1 MPKTNEFLL
10 RSLINQVIAYA
21 EQHYQVSDRESLN
34 KFTRIFYSQSPYEE
48 LKQRE
53 IRDLAGLVHCNW
65 QLLQTRKPD
74 EIKITMID
82 SDLKSDGWQTHGLSI
97 AVLCQDAPFLVDTIR
112 LEINKINLPI
122 NLIIHVGGMVV
133 ERDGQGNLIDFDFFR
148 RYETKQSIE
157 APILFEVQA
166 FPDEELQISIAS
178 RLERVITD
186 ALLAVRDWQLMRL
199 RMSDV
204 VKKIETRK
212 EFYQKASDAKESMAF
227 LKWLLDD
234 NFIFLG
240 ARDYIVEGEGSD
252 QCLRLVSGSGL
263 GVLSNEDKSQVVR
276 KFTNLPAKAAKLMRS
291 NDRILMISKSN
302 TLSTV
307 HRSGYTDYIGIKQFD
322 QQGNL
327 AGERRFIGLYTSA
340 AYHSSPSQIP
350 FLGKKVDAVLKRSG
364 LREHSHAEKE
374 LITILATLPRDDL
387 IQAPV
392 SQLYRISMGILHM
405 QERKQVRLFVREDN
419 YGRFVS
425 CLVYLPREKFTTD
438 LLKKMQGLLMNEFHG
453 IESSFTT
460 RFAVSVLARIDFVIR
475 LDRSKNVRFQVDQIE
490 QKLIGSMKSWNEQLR
505 EKLLASSLSIRSSSL
520 LNRYSKVFPTIYR
533 ERNSPEQ
540 AMQDIA
546 LLESLDQD
554 NPITLDLKVLSPA
567 ENCSLSFK
575 VFSLNG
581 AIPLS
586 DALPVLENLGCR
598 VVDDYP
604 CQLKVSQNSLVWFNE
619 FHMTCTRSVSQ
630 QAIEFFKEYF
640 LRVWMGD
647 AENDPFN
654 NLILLAELSWRQV
667 SLMRAYAK
675 YFRQTG
681 TSFSPYYIAETLTSN
696 PIISKRLVN
705 LFESRFDYSDT
716 FDESLV
722 MQIERDIVSL
732 LDDVKVL
739 DQDRILRKYLSMIT
753 STLRTNYFQKGAD
766 GQNHTYI
773 SLKFDTASI
782 IDMAKPWPLCEIF
795 VYAVDFEGLHMRTD
809 KVARGGI
816 RWSDR
821 TQDFR
826 FEILD
831 LMKAQQVKNSV
842 IVPSGAKGG
851 FVIKS
856 STDGLTRDE
865 YYELGVSCYQR
876 FISGLLDVVDNLNEG
891 QVIKHPNTR
900 CYDGNDEYLVVAADK
915 GTARFSDI
923 ANEISVNRG
932 FWLGDAFA
940 SGGSTG
946 YDHMKMGITAR
957 GAWISGLRHFIDL
970 GINIETDT
978 FSVIGIGDM
987 SGDVFGNGLLMSE
1000 NTQLVCAFNHEH
1012 IFLDPSPDT
1021 KTSYRER
1028 KRLFELPRSKWSDYD
1043 SSLISKGG
1051 GVFSRSLKTIKTTPQ
1066 IRKLLSLTEKTIEP
1080 SQLIRKILC
1089 APVDMIWNGGIGTFV
1104 KSERESHFDASD
1116 VANDAIRVNGSEVKA
1131 KIICEGGNL
1140 GVTQLG
1146 RIEYELHGGRINTD
1160 FIDNS
1165 AGVDCSD
1172 HEVNMKILLS
1182 TAVNDHTLSFE
1193 ERNNF
1198 LKGLTDDVSDLVLM
1212 NNYVQNKS
1220 ISFASFFQHKGF
1232 AIFTNFID
1240 SMVSKGVIDQ
1250 HACNLPSHAE
1260 LAERQQIGLG
1270 LTRPELSVLLAHS
1283 KIHLANELLPLLE
1296 SSDESFK
1303 YYLYSAFP
1311 KAMHKRFSS
1320 YIDCHPLRQEIIVT
1334 QLAHHA
1340 ITDMGITFV
1349 NQIKSELDV
1358 SSLDVVRA
1366 YVVAHEIFDTHQYQ
1380 SILKLL
1386 DGKIPSEQFYEISLE
1401 HFILIRHAVRWLIS
1415 QQGSI
1420 ANPDFMVSR
1429 YKPIVLQFCKNIE
1442 NLLDEASLQSF
1453 NSQRKKLMECGLN
1466 QSQSLNLS
1474 VSKYLAQ
1481 VLNMVEVIYDVD
1493 STIQEVSSTYF
1504 TVRSFFNLDL
1514 LREAVMDF
1522 SIKDKWLI
1530 MTKSMFVSQ
1539 LDFIEQLLTSMVIR
1553 GSDIQVD
1560 PSERISSWV
1569 VRSQFLIEPWMK
1581 RLSQY
1586 NSQDVVNVPAIGVL
1600 VEQLR
1605 KIAVREYI
1613 RSPGKNNLLE
1623 YRSLKE
1629 TPDNR

>member
-1 MPKTNEFLL
+1 MPKSNEFLL
-10 RSLINQVIAYA
+10 RSLTDQVIAYVD
-21 EQHYQVSDRESLN
+21 EHYESSDLESFN
-34 KFTRIFYSQSPYEE
+34 KFIRIFYSQSPYEE

-53 IRDLAGLVHCNW
+53 IRDLAGLVQCNW
-65 QLLQTRKPD
+65 QLLQTREPG
-74 EIKITMID
+74 EIKISMID
-82 SDLKSDGWQTHGLSI
+82 SDLESDGWQTHGLSI

-133 ERDGQGNLIDFDFFR
+133 ERDKQGNLIDFDFFR
-148 RYETKQSIE
+148 RYDTKQSIE

-178 RLERVITD
+178 RLECVIKD

-199 RMSDV
+199 RMSDAM
-204 VKKIETRK
+204 KKIEVNK
-212 EFYQKASDAKESMAF
+212 EFYQKANDIKESTAF
-227 LKWLLDD
+227 LKWLLED

-252 QCLRLVSGSGL
+252 QCLKLVSGSGL
-263 GVLSNEDKSQVVR
+263 GVLSNEEKSQIVR

-327 AGERRFIGLYTSA
+327 IGERRFIGLYTSA

-350 FLGKKVDAVLKRSG
+350 FLGKKVNAVLKRSG

-405 QERKQVRLFVREDN
+405 QERKQVRLFVREDS

-438 LLKKMQGLLMNEFHG
+438 LLKKMQNLLMCEFHG
-453 IESSFTT
+453 IESSFNT

-475 LDRSKNVRFQVDQIE
+475 LDRTKNVRFQIEQIE
-490 QKLIGSMKSWNEQLR
+490 QKLVGSMKSWNEHLR
-505 EKLLASSLSIRSSSL
+505 EKLLASSLSIRSSVL
-520 LNRYSKVFPTIYR
+520 LNRYSKVFPTIYC

-540 AMQDIA
+540 AMRDIA
-546 LLESLDQD
+546 LLESLDQGH
-554 NPITLDLKVLSPA
+554 PIALDLKISSTD
-567 ENCSLSFK
+567 ENCSLTFK

-604 CQLKVSQNSLVWFNE
+604 CQLKVSENTLVWFNE
-619 FHMTCTRSVSQ
+619 FHMTCTQSVSPEG
-630 QAIEFFKEYF
+630 IEFFKEYF

-654 NLILLAELSWRQV
+654 HLILLAELSWRQV

-696 PIISKRLVN
+696 PIISKLLVN
-705 LFESRFDYSDT
+705 LFESRFDPTDT
-716 FDESLV
+716 FDESAAK
-722 MQIERDIVSL
+722 QIERNIISL
-732 LDDVKVL
+732 LDGVRIL

-753 STLRTNYFQKGAD
+753 STLRTNYFQKTED
-766 GQNHTYI
+766 GKNHTYI

-782 IDMAKPWPLCEIF
+782 IDMAKPWPRYEIF
-795 VYAVDFEGLHMRTD
+795 VYAVDFEGLHLRMD

-865 YYELGVSCYQR
+865 YHKLGVSCYQR
-876 FISGLLDVVDNLNEG
+876 FISGLLDVVDNLVEG

-923 ANEISVNRG
+923 ANEIAVNRG

-957 GAWISGLRHFIDL
+957 GAWISALRHFMDL
-970 GINIETDT
+970 GINVETDT

-1012 IFLDPSPDT
+1012 IFIDPSPNI
-1021 KTSYRER
+1021 KTSYKER
-1028 KRLFELPRSKWSDYD
+1028 KRLFELSGSKWSDYD
-1043 SSLISKGG
+1043 SRLISKGG

-1066 IRKLLSLTEKTIEP
+1066 IRKLLSLTENTIEP
-1080 SQLIRKILC
+1080 AQLIRKILC

-1104 KSERESHFDASD
+1104 KSEREDHFDASD
-1116 VANDAIRVNGSEVKA
+1116 TANDTIRVNGSEVKA

-1140 GVTQLG
+1140 GVTQFG
-1146 RIEYELHGGRINTD
+1146 RIEYELCGGRINTD

-1182 TAVNDHTLSFE
+1182 SSVNDQTLSFE
-1193 ERNNF
+1193 QRNKF

-1240 SMVSKGVIDQ
+1240 SMVSSGVIDRD
-1250 HACNLPSHAE
+1250 ACDLPTHEE

-1270 LTRPELSVLLAHS
+1270 LTRPELSILLAYS
-1283 KIHLANELLPLLE
+1283 KIHLANELLPLLD
-1296 SSDESFK
+1296 SSDLSFK

-1311 KAMHKRFSS
+1311 KAMHQRFSS
-1320 YIDCHPLRQEIIVT
+1320 CIDSHPLKQEIIVT

-1366 YVVAHEIFDTHQYQ
+1366 YVVAHEIFNTHQYQ
-1380 SILKLL
+1380 STLKLL
-1386 DGKIPSEQFYEISLE
+1386 DGQVPSKQFFEISLE
-1401 HFILIRHAVRWLIS
+1401 HFVLIRHAVRWLIS

-1420 ANPDFMVSR
+1420 TNPGFMVSR
-1429 YKPIVLQFCKNIE
+1429 YKPIVSQFCDNIE
-1442 NLLDEASLQSF
+1442 NLLDEDSLQLF
-1453 NSQRKKLMECGLN
+1453 NARRNELLDCGLS
-1466 QSQSLNLS
+1466 QSQSSELS
-1474 VSKYLAQ
+1474 MSKYLAQ
-1481 VLNMVEVIYDVD
+1481 ILNMVEVLYDVD
-1493 STIQEVSSTYF
+1493 STIHEVSSIYF
-1504 TVRSFFNLDL
+1504 SIRSFFNLDQL
-1514 LREAVMDF
+1514 HEAVMDF

-1530 MTKSMFVSQ
+1530 MTKSMYVSQ

-1553 GSDIQVD
+1553 GSEIEDN
-1560 PSERISSWV
+1560 PSARISSWV
-1569 VRSQFLIEPWMK
+1569 EQSQFLIEPWMK
-1581 RLSQY
+1581 RLSHY
-1586 NSQDVVNVPAIGVL
+1586 KSQDTVNVPAIGVL
-1600 VEQLR
+1600 IEQLR

-1629 TPDNR
+1629 TPDTR